1 MRFFQAIL
9 LLFLVALG
17 IYCTTSMPGW
27 TTRAKGWMEEQICG
41 SAIERK
47 IQSNYQALLTAQN
60 QNMRRLLQEVAQL
73 RVQLISARKAAS
85 EAASQVSVE
94 MSDWALQSAG
104 ATIDTRRT
112 SQTYSCQ
119 GNWICSVIQLFH
131 AANPPEA
138 VLKSHQGTAVAPA
151 PPVLPTSI
159 PGYRHVQGQWAPIS
173 VPSTA
178 TATGASGGRNIPQS
192 SPSAALLNEAPG
204 NPTDGF
210 DVSEEMLLLE
220 ACWLF
225 GVTPATVRVT
235 EDGPRSSPTPGNVG
249 GSSAEGNAVATPLA
263 TALGSDAPSG
273 PSAAEPASADLAA
286 ELAIPEDELLQE
298 ALQLL
303 GCSLGAVESSQDGP
317 GSSPVP
323 GDLGDSG
330 TEGNAVAPSPLELPM
345 AIDGQ
350 QAALNIPGTSA
361 TVGASPGSNSPPVRC
376 DLGTSV
382 RMALPERD
390 LYPPQK
396 SCAGWQQ
403 TRSVGGGLYN
413 LGDTCYLNSI
423 LQCLTYT
430 PPLANYLLSRQH
442 SQSCEKKG
450 FCMMCTMEVHVEEV
464 LSCSG
469 SAVAPVAVVSNLPRI
484 GDFQFGAQED
494 AHEFFGCAVHA
505 MQTACLSSSSDW
517 DASQGGTVIDQ
528 VFGGL
533 LRSRVT
539 CWSCKAVSDTYE
551 AFRDIPL
558 DIKTA
563 TSVTGALEDFVRP
576 EHLGGENSYKCSK
589 CEQRVSASKRLTI
602 HQSSNVLTVC
612 LKRFDP
618 FFGRKI
624 SKVVRYPE
632 YLDLGKYTSEAAGGP
647 LLYSLYAVLVHEG
660 HSCQQGHY
668 YCFVKASDGRWYKM
682 DDESVVLCDIQTV
695 LGQRAYLLFYVR
707 AELVSLLHSWQ
718 RLGGADI
725 PKATSARLCPCCS
738 ARSFCNVSDALGA
751 DLLDRS
757 CSAPDPQLVWRIVS
771 EVEFYLS
778 NENLAKDAFLLK
790 HVQKNKMGFV
800 RIKLLTSFKKAGGS
814 RCRPAGLRSGLHVEG
829 VKFLTCDRKLTLYTL
844 RFSELLEANEE
855 GTKVRRRVPIPESRL
870 SIPPSKLLLAWE
882 LLPREQDVLLLLQKN
897 FLETIMRMF
906 SPFGAIAS
914 IHILCPGRKLPS
926 DACKYTWRLPELLS
940 RCCSLMEY
948 ESLGSARR
956 ALVELGHPGGQSIRV
971 VPLSRKGSKKK
982 PEVVE
987 ELVDHPGLKA
997 QATAA
1002 TFPYDLGGSRLG
1014 SARELNGA
1022 SALPSLLL
1030 NKEPSEP
1037 TWSSSDF
1044 SPNDW
1049 SDTFTGSLL
1058 SSDHFL
1064 PFDANVGT
1072 SSCSSPESPRGA

>member
-1 MRFFQAIL
+1 MGTNQRSQHGHRYR
-9 LLFLVALG
+9 G
-17 IYCTTSMPGW
+17 IW
-27 TTRAKGWMEEQICG
+27 
-41 SAIERK
+41 
-47 IQSNYQALLTAQN
+47 
-60 QNMRRLLQEVAQL
+60 
-73 RVQLISARKAAS
+73 
-85 EAASQVSVE
+85 
-94 MSDWALQSAG
+94 
-104 ATIDTRRT
+104 
-112 SQTYSCQ
+112 
-119 GNWICSVIQLFH
+119 
-131 AANPPEA
+131 
-138 VLKSHQGTAVAPA
+138 
-151 PPVLPTSI
+151 
-159 PGYRHVQGQWAPIS
+159 
-173 VPSTA
+173 
-178 TATGASGGRNIPQS
+178 GRNIPRS

-210 DVSEEMLLLE
+210 SVSEEMLLLE
-220 ACWLF
+220 ARWLF
-225 GVTPATVRVT
+225 GVTPATVQVT
-235 EDGPRSSPTPGNVG
+235 EDGPRSSPTPGNTG

-350 QAALNIPGTSA
+350 QAALDIPGTSA

-396 SCAGWQQ
+396 SCAAWQQ

-494 AHEFFGCAVHA
+494 AHEFFGCAVDA
-505 MQTACLSSSSDW
+505 MQTACLSSSSEQQHVQ
-517 DASQGGTVIDQ
+517 AALVNYMGRVSIRPN
-528 VFGGL
+528 
-533 LRSRVT
+533 LRTFSLCLPVT

-707 AELVSLLHSWQ
+707 HHDLSPGAGAERQETQSTGLAKSVPELKSPFSGGFVAS
-718 RLGGADI
+718 RKPEGEATTKRCRADPAALGG
-725 PKATSARLCPCCS
+725 
-738 ARSFCNVSDALGA
+738 DAG
-751 DLLDRS
+751 
-757 CSAPDPQLVWRIVS
+757 
-771 EVEFYLS
+771 
-778 NENLAKDAFLLK
+778 
-790 HVQKNKMGFV
+790 
-800 RIKLLTSFKKAGGS
+800 
-814 RCRPAGLRSGLHVEG
+814 SGLIEAVLAG
-829 VKFLTCDRKLTLYTL
+829 DPVKFLTHDWKLTLYTL
-844 RFSELLEANEE
+844 RFLELLEANEE
-855 GTKVRRRVPIPESRL
+855 GTK
-870 SIPPSKLLLAWE
+870 
-882 LLPREQDVLLLLQKN
+882 
-897 FLETIMRMF
+897 TIVRMF
-906 SPFGAIAS
+906 RAFGAIAS
-914 IHILCPGRKLPS
+914 IHILRPGRKLPS
-926 DACKYTWRLPELLS
+926 DACKYASRFPELLS
-940 RCCSLMEY
+940 RCCSLVEY

-1002 TFPYDLGGSRLG
+1002 TFPYDLGGSLLG

-1037 TWSSSDF
+1037 TWSSSNF
-1044 SPNDW
+1044 SPSDW
-1049 SDTFTGSLL
+1049 SNTFTGSLL

-1072 SSCSSPESPRGA
+1072 GSCSSPESPRGA